1 MSSFSIHE
9 CRILYSKAAEKEAVA
24 KDILEITA
32 AYKDKEPLANGYWG
46 AANMILA
53 KFAFFPL
60 TKLSLFQTGK
70 QALQQ
75 AIKNA
80 PNVTELRFLRLS
92 IQQSVPS
99 ILAYKEN
106 IVEDKAFIL
115 KYIEQEDAMLQ
126 AAFKT
131 FCEKY
136 DV

>member
-1 MSSFSIHE
+1 MSSFPINE
-9 CRILYSKAAEKEAVA
+9 CRILYSTAAEKEAAA
-24 KDILEITA
+24 KAILEITA
-32 AYKDKEPLANGYWG
+32 AYKDKEPLAKGYWG

-70 QALQQ
+70 HALQQ

-80 PNVTELRFLRLS
+80 PDVTELRFLRLS

-106 IVEDKAFIL
+106 IEEDKAFIL
-115 KYIEQEDAMLQ
+115 RHIEQEEAIIQ
-126 AAFKT
+126 TAFKT
-131 FCEKY
+131 FCEK
-136 DV
+136 